1 MADINAIQ
9 AFGASLAAL
18 LTNSYPEEL
27 RADHSCQFRLVSS
40 DELEKQAATGNTV
53 TIFLY
58 RVTPEQHSGSKAQA
72 ALTSPANPPLT
83 LELHYLI
90 SVWADNALHEQTI
103 LAWLMSFLHQ
113 HPVFDRSSLTIDAQ
127 WDSDEEI
134 QLVQEEMSNEDLMR
148 IWEALQ
154 PNYRLSIP
162 YVARVIRIDPAEKGG
177 DRPVVA
183 NRFSYM
189 TI

>member
-1 MADINAIQ
+1 MANLNAIQ

-18 LTNSYPEEL
+18 LTNSYPDEL
-27 RADHSCQFRLVSS
+27 RAGHSCQFRLVSS
-40 DELEKQAATGNTV
+40 DELEKQTTTGNTV

-58 RVTPEQHSGSKAQA
+58 RVTTEQHSRNRAQA
-72 ALTSPANPPLT
+72 ALSGPADISLN
-83 LELHYLI
+83 LELHYLV

-103 LAWLMSFLHQ
+103 LAWLMSFLHE

-127 WDSDEEI
+127 WDSDEQI

-162 YVARVIRIDPAEKGG
+162 YVARVIRIDPAEQGS

-183 NRFSYM
+183 NRFSYL
-189 TI
+189 TA